1 MNFAKFWR
9 GLRVYLQNMK
19 DIESLKFYKFWHAI
33 EIRLQVE
40 NIFQI
45 LPQFLARVLE
55 IWIYNKLFRVTFE
68 QIIE

>member
-19 DIESLKFYKFWHAI
+19 DIESLKFYKFWRAI

-55 IWIYNKLFRVTFE
+55 I
-68 QIIE
+68 